1 MPVRFHIDD
10 PARAGALRRIVRLVR
25 QAGGRAWLVG
35 GSVRDLVL
43 GQQPHDLDIEV
54 FGIAPGTL
62 HALLAEQFSVQ
73 FVGKTFG
80 IFKLQEQ
87 SIDISVPVGT
97 LEEDPSV
104 PHLLRQA
111 DPSMPVDDALAR
123 RDFTIN
129 AMAWDPDTL
138 EFRDPF
144 QGQDDLRNHVL
155 RHVSSRFSEDPLR
168 VLRGMQ
174 LSARFELTAASE
186 TMTLCQTLSQ
196 DRLPSERLWEE
207 WKKLLLQGHQPSLG
221 LQFLQQCGWLTFYPE
236 LAALQGCPQDPIWH
250 PEGDVWIHTLH
261 CLDWFAG
268 ERTESEAD
276 DLIVGLA
283 VLCHDFG
290 KPATTRIQDEHII
303 SRGHESEGTGPT
315 KNFLE
320 RLTNQQDIIND
331 VIPLVQCHLRPRALF
346 DTQASD
352 SAIRRLAR
360 QVTRIDRLVRVARA
374 DHAGRPPKAFDG
386 FPAGDWLLTR
396 AKALAVDRQVPQ
408 PLMMGR
414 HLLDLGIPPGPD
426 MGRLLDTCFEAQLD
440 GLFSDTEGGLTF
452 IRAKLA
458 EEKRTGTDQFPQG
471 SAYSERERR

>member
-10 PARAGALRRIVRLVR
+10 PSHAGMLRQVVRLVR

-43 GQQPHDLDIEV
+43 GRQPRDLDIEV
-54 FGIAPGTL
+54 FGLAPGTL
-62 HALLAEQFSVQ
+62 HAVLAEQFSVQ

-80 IFKLQEQ
+80 IFKLQGQ
-87 SIDISVPVGT
+87 SVDISIPAGT
-97 LEEDPSV
+97 LEENPSV

-144 QGQDDLRNHVL
+144 QGQEDLHNHVL
-155 RHVSSRFSEDPLR
+155 RHVSSRFCEDPLR

-174 LSARFELTAASE
+174 LSARFELTAAAE
-186 TMTLCQTLSQ
+186 TVTLCHTLSQ
-196 DRLPSERLWEE
+196 EGLPSERLLAE
-207 WKKLLLQGHQPSLG
+207 WRTLLVEGHKPSLG

-236 LAALQGCPQDPIWH
+236 LAALRGCPQDPTWH

-268 ERTESEAD
+268 ERSGNKED

-283 VLCHDFG
+283 ILCHDFG

-315 KNFLE
+315 KSFLE

-360 QVTRIDRLVRVARA
+360 QTIRIDRLVRVARA
-374 DHAGRPPKAFDG
+374 DHAGRPPKPFDG

-408 PLMMGR
+408 PIIMGR
-414 HLLDLGIPPGPD
+414 HLLSLGVQPGPE
-426 MGRLLDTCFEAQLD
+426 MGHLLDECYEAQLEGVFATLED
-440 GLFSDTEGGLTF
+440 GLNY
-452 IRAKLA
+452 A
-458 EEKRTGTDQFPQG
+458 Q
-471 SAYSERERR
+471 RELPPPT